1 MAKKEV
7 EGLVAVIYA
16 RYSSENQ
23 REESIEGQMREC
35 YAFAKKNGIS
45 VVGEYIDRAFSAKT
59 DRRPDFQ
66 RMIKDSAKHNFN
78 LVIVWKLDRFAR
90 NRYDSAHYKA
100 LLKKN
105 GVKVMSAVERISDGA
120 EGILLESVLEGMAEY
135 YSADLSEKVLRGH
148 TENALKCKYNGGT
161 MPIGY
166 YADKEQHYV
175 ADSLTAPFV
184 LEAFRHYD
192 EGLTMSEIA
201 AVLNQH
207 GLKNKRGGDIDID
220 SVSRM
225 LSNRKYIGEYR
236 YRDIII
242 PNGIPALVPQDL
254 FDRVQEKIAKNKKAP
269 ARHKAEDDY
278 LLTTKL
284 FCGECESLMVGE
296 CGTSRSGTVHHYYKC
311 TNAKRHG
318 GCRKKAIKKDW
329 IENLVV
335 LEIRKKL
342 EDACFIDDIVHAFME
357 FQTAENTVIPH
368 LKQSLAELNKSIDNI
383 LAAIEQGI
391 FTQSTKQ
398 RLEELESK
406 KKDIEIEIAKESIR
420 RPLLNED
427 QVRFG
432 FERLRNLNINE
443 LSHRKR
449 LIDTFL
455 NSVFVYDDK
464 LLINCNYP
472 NTSTIVRFSD
482 INATLSGS
490 DILACGRPLQDKF
503 KYPQPKQ
510 NFGSEEPK
518 FCLYI
523 SLFTFTL
530 CLLCVCT
537 DCRRHFRLRE
547 VPAVVSIEIHLL
559 YLAHQRISRICSR
572 ALVVKCLLGHIVEP
586 CKEICLIYIVIAYR
600 FLYADA
606 LLERVYRLY
615 EIFVL
620 FDVTLAAKPQIIGNL
635 CIACERMRMVIL

>member
-201 AVLNQH
+201 TVLNQH
-207 GLKNKRGGDIDID
+207 GLKNKRGGDMDID

-236 YRDIII
+236 YRDIVI

-318 GCRKKAIKKDW
+318 GCQKKAIKKDW

-342 EDACFIDDIVHAFME
+342 EDARFIDDIVHTFME

-427 QVRFG
+427 QVRFW

-472 NTSTIVRFSD
+472 NTSAIVRFSD
-482 INATLSGS
+482 INAAFNGS
-490 DILACGRPLQDKF
+490 DILACGRP
-503 KYPQPKQ
+503 KQ
-510 NFGSEEPK
+510 KRGRE
-518 FCLYI
+518 
-523 SLFTFTL
+523 TL
-530 CLLCVCT
+530 
-537 DCRRHFRLRE
+537 
-547 VPAVVSIEIHLL
+547 S
-559 YLAHQRISRICSR
+559 
-572 ALVVKCLLGHIVEP
+572 
-586 CKEICLIYIVIAYR
+586 
-600 FLYADA
+600 
-606 LLERVYRLY
+606 
-615 EIFVL
+615 FVL
-620 FDVTLAAKPQIIGNL
+620 GPVPGLVFAPRTESCFACGNNKIVNAMII
-635 CIACERMRMVIL
+635 IRADYFFSF

>member
-66 RMIKDSAKHNFN
+66 RMIKDSAKRNFN

-105 GVKVMSAVERISDGA
+105 GIKVMSAVERISDGA
-120 EGILLESVLEGMAEY
+120 EGILLESLLEGMAEY

-207 GLKNKRGGDIDID
+207 GLKNKRGGDIDI
-220 SVSRM
+220 
-225 LSNRKYIGEYR
+225 
-236 YRDIII
+236 
-242 PNGIPALVPQDL
+242 
-254 FDRVQEKIAKNKKAP
+254 
-269 ARHKAEDDY
+269 
-278 LLTTKL
+278 
-284 FCGECESLMVGE
+284 
-296 CGTSRSGTVHHYYKC
+296 
-311 TNAKRHG
+311 
-318 GCRKKAIKKDW
+318 
-329 IENLVV
+329 
-335 LEIRKKL
+335 
-342 EDACFIDDIVHAFME
+342 
-357 FQTAENTVIPH
+357 
-368 LKQSLAELNKSIDNI
+368 
-383 LAAIEQGI
+383 
-391 FTQSTKQ
+391 
-398 RLEELESK
+398 
-406 KKDIEIEIAKESIR
+406 
-420 RPLLNED
+420 LNED
-427 QVRFG
+427 QVRFW

-455 NSVFVYDDK
+455 NSVFVYDNK

-482 INATLSGS
+482 INATLNGS
-490 DILACGRPLQDKF
+490 DIIACGRPK
-503 KYPQPKQ
+503 
-510 NFGSEEPK
+510 
-518 FCLYI
+518 
-523 SLFTFTL
+523 
-530 CLLCVCT
+530 
-537 DCRRHFRLRE
+537 
-547 VPAVVSIEIHLL
+547 
-559 YLAHQRISRICSR
+559 SR
-572 ALVVKCLLGHIVEP
+572 
-586 CKEICLIYIVIAYR
+586 
-600 FLYADA
+600 F
-606 LLERVYRLY
+606 
-615 EIFVL
+615 
-620 FDVTLAAKPQIIGNL
+620 
-635 CIACERMRMVIL
+635 

>member
-23 REESIEGQMREC
+23 REESTEGQMREC

-45 VVGEYIDRAFSAKT
+45 VVGEYIDRAFSAQT

-78 LVIVWKLDRFAR
+78 MVIVWKLDRFAR

-105 GVKVMSAVERISDGA
+105 GVKVMSAVERISGGA

-148 TENALKCKYNGGT
+148 TENALKCKHNGGT

-254 FDRVQEKIAKNKKAP
+254 FERVQEKIAKNKKAP

-318 GCRKKAIKKDW
+318 GCRKKAIK
-329 IENLVV
+329 
-335 LEIRKKL
+335 
-342 EDACFIDDIVHAFME
+342 
-357 FQTAENTVIPH
+357 
-368 LKQSLAELNKSIDNI
+368 
-383 LAAIEQGI
+383 
-391 FTQSTKQ
+391 
-398 RLEELESK
+398 
-406 KKDIEIEIAKESIR
+406 
-420 RPLLNED
+420 NED
-427 QVRFG
+427 QVRFW
-432 FERLRNLNINE
+432 FERLRNLNIDE

-464 LLINCNYP
+464 LLISCNYP
-472 NTSTIVRFSD
+472 NTSKIVRFSD
-482 INATLSGS
+482 INATLNGS
-490 DILACGRPLQDKF
+490 DILACGRPYRVFITDF
-503 KYPQPKQ
+503 SY
-510 NFGSEEPK
+510 GHS
-518 FCLYI
+518 I
-523 SLFTFTL
+523 SL
-530 CLLCVCT
+530 
-537 DCRRHFRLRE
+537 
-547 VPAVVSIEIHLL
+547 
-559 YLAHQRISRICSR
+559 Y
-572 ALVVKCLLGHIVEP
+572 
-586 CKEICLIYIVIAYR
+586 
-600 FLYADA
+600 
-606 LLERVYRLY
+606 
-615 EIFVL
+615 
-620 FDVTLAAKPQIIGNL
+620 
-635 CIACERMRMVIL
+635 

>member
-16 RYSSENQ
+16 RYSSDNQ

-35 YAFAKKNGIS
+35 YAFSKKNGIS

-236 YRDIII
+236 YRDIVI

-342 EDACFIDDIVHAFME
+342 EDARFIDDIVHAFME

-427 QVRFG
+427 QIRFW
-432 FERLRNLNINE
+432 FDRLRNLNINE

-455 NSVFVYDDK
+455 NSVFVYDNK

-482 INATLSGS
+482 INATLNGS
-490 DILACGRPLQDKF
+490 DILACGRPQKMTAF
-503 KYPQPKQ
+503 AS
-510 NFGSEEPK
+510 FS
-518 FCLYI
+518 
-523 SLFTFTL
+523 
-530 CLLCVCT
+530 
-537 DCRRHFRLRE
+537 
-547 VPAVVSIEIHLL
+547 
-559 YLAHQRISRICSR
+559 
-572 ALVVKCLLGHIVEP
+572 
-586 CKEICLIYIVIAYR
+586 
-600 FLYADA
+600 
-606 LLERVYRLY
+606 
-615 EIFVL
+615 
-620 FDVTLAAKPQIIGNL
+620 
-635 CIACERMRMVIL
+635 

>member
-1 MAKKEV
+1 MSKLEELIKGLFPDGVDYYYLGDIGKFYGGLTGKSKDDFKDGNAKFITYKNVYSNPALDINPV
-7 EGLVAVIYA
+7 ETVKILPN
-16 RYSSENQ
+16 ENQ
-23 REESIEGQMREC
+23 RILEYGDIIFTGSSETPDEC
-35 YAFAKKNGIS
+35 GFSS
-45 VVGEYIDRAFSAKT
+45 VVTRIPTENLYLNSFCFIYRLNDKNILL
-59 DRRPDFQ
+59 PDF
-66 RMIKDSAKHNFN
+66 SKHNFN

-236 YRDIII
+236 YRDIVI

-296 CGTSRSGTVHHYYKC
+296 CGTSRSGAVHHYYKC

-342 EDACFIDDIVHAFME
+342 EDARFIDDIVHAFMK

-427 QVRFG
+427 QVRFW

-482 INATLSGS
+482 INATLNGS
-490 DILACGRPLQDKF
+490 DILACGRP
-503 KYPQPKQ
+503 KQ
-510 NFGSEEPK
+510 RS
-518 FCLYI
+518 
-523 SLFTFTL
+523 S
-530 CLLCVCT
+530 
-537 DCRRHFRLRE
+537 
-547 VPAVVSIEIHLL
+547 
-559 YLAHQRISRICSR
+559 
-572 ALVVKCLLGHIVEP
+572 
-586 CKEICLIYIVIAYR
+586 
-600 FLYADA
+600 
-606 LLERVYRLY
+606 
-615 EIFVL
+615 
-620 FDVTLAAKPQIIGNL
+620 
-635 CIACERMRMVIL
+635 